1 MASKAG
7 LADIVLTRS
16 FRAVLLGFRT
26 VLVQIRF
33 CGYYTLHRNMDITLT
48 QVRSFLT
55 VARFNS
61 FTQAAQFL
69 HISQP
74 ALTAQVQQLE
84 SSLNIRVFNRDTR
97 HVSLTRLG
105 RDLMPIFERL
115 LVEFEGVVA
124 GARDAAAQRQGI
136 VRFASVPSVVATLL
150 PSAVACFRKQYPYLQ
165 LDLRDDHSQGVIARI
180 RNGDVEFGIANA
192 GRDLPDL
199 EVMDLWQDDMQVVF
213 PNTHP
218 VASLQK
224 VTLEQIAK
232 YPLILLDRNRSDSR
246 TILDSAF
253 AAAGHLV
260 IPTCEV
266 GCSSAAIGLVR
277 AGVGIALL
285 ASLAISASN
294 LRSYPELSCRSIDDQ
309 QLQRHI
315 KFIRKAGFS
324 LSPAAQA
331 FADLLLE
338 SKNKKTSWN

>member
-1 MASKAG
+1 
-7 LADIVLTRS
+7 
-16 FRAVLLGFRT
+16 
-26 VLVQIRF
+26 
-33 CGYYTLHRNMDITLT
+33 MDITLV

-69 HISQP
+69 HLSQP

-84 SSLNIRVFNRDTR
+84 SSLNLRVFNRDTR
-97 HVSLTRLG
+97 HVSLTHAG

-115 LVEFEGVVA
+115 LIEFEGVVA

-150 PSAVACFRKQYPYLQ
+150 PAAVMRFRKQYPYIQ
-165 LDLRDDHSQGVIARI
+165 LHLRDENSQGVITKI

-192 GRDLPDL
+192 SRDLPDL
-199 EVMDLWQDDMQVVF
+199 DVTDLWQDDMQVVF
-213 PNTHP
+213 PNSHP
-218 VASLQK
+218 ISDLRK
-224 VTLEQIAK
+224 VTLEEVAK

-246 TILDSAF
+246 MILDTAF

-260 IPTCEV
+260 IPACEV
-266 GCSSAAIGLVR
+266 GCSSAAVGLVR
-277 AGVGIALL
+277 AGLGIALL

-294 LRSYPELSCRSIDDQ
+294 LHSFTELSSRFIHAPH
-309 QLQRHI
+309 LERRI
-315 KFIRKAGFS
+315 KLIRKVGCS

-331 FADLLLE
+331 FSDLLLE
-338 SKNKKTSWN
+338 SRNVKTRWN